1 MATGNI
7 MPSLVGYE
15 AREDVTRQRAAAQ
28 LIYNM
33 AGRRLEMSISFR
45 CIQEKVHS
53 AGP

>member
-33 AGRRLEMSISFR
+33 AGRRLEMSFSFR
-45 CIQEKVHS
+45 YIQEKVHS